1 MKKIMRF
8 GLVLCCFMCM
18 SMFMFGCDK
27 KEDVTADY
35 PDEKVFE
42 TALVDGEDLEGKTV
56 DIVVSNLETKSVYPG
71 CCPCR
76 TDTQW
81 RIQNRPPQGRRHI
94 KPMQGRRRTAQLIAP
109 MAYQTG
115 LRPCCPSA

>member
-56 DIVVSNLETKSVYPG
+56 DIVVSNLETKSVYGYNIWAGEHLNFVSEKNPDVNIG
-71 CCPCR
+71 
-76 TDTQW
+76 D
-81 RIQNRPPQGRRHI
+81 
-94 KPMQGRRRTAQLIAP
+94 KVTAKVTEVKSVLGSWIISYEKIAVKED
-109 MAYQTG
+109 
-115 LRPCCPSA
+115 